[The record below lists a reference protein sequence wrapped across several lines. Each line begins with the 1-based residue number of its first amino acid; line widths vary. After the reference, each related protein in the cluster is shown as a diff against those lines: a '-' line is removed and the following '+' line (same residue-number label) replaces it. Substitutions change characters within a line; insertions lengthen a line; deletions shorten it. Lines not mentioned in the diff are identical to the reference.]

1 MFIFRRNRVQP
12 IQEYSIEFNLT
23 DNTVIAGHGARRS
36 MEDTTLL
43 VARLPLRLTATVLDA
58 TDRTAVLQ
66 RTADTLAVDGRP
78 DLGH

>member
-1 MFIFRRNRVQP
+1 
-12 IQEYSIEFNLT
+12 
-23 DNTVIAGHGARRS
+23 